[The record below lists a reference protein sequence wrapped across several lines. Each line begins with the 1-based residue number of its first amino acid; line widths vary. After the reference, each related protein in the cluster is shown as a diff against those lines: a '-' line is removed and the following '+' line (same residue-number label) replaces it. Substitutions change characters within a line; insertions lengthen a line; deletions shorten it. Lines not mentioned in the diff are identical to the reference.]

1 MGLNRYFS
9 KEDIELA
16 NRHMQRY
23 NHHRKAK
30 SKKYHLT
37 PVRRAIIKKAKN
49 NKCWQN
55 AEKMEALSTDGG

>member
-1 MGLNRYFS
+1 
-9 KEDIELA
+9 
-16 NRHMQRY
+16 MQRC

-30 SKKYHLT
+30 AKKYHLT
-37 PVRRAIIKKAKN
+37 PVRRAIIKKPKN